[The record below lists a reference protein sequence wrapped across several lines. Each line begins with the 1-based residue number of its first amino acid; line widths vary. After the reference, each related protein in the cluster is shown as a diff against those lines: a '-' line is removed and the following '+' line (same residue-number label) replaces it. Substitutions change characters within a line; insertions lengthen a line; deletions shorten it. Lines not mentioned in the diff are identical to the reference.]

1 MPEKSGFRP
10 RPKAFTGGRKP
21 FNLAEAESNSDAG
34 WSRHKP
40 EDEPPQSMQT
50 KICDAYE
57 NVKQKVYSLFRREP
71 TQSERVQPDARP
83 AISKAE
89 LRRRA
94 VEIVP
99 VKKPPV
105 IFKNRKSLTDFK
117 FKKNNEPMVID
128 ILPADDDSTMSD
140 SSSTFAWSS
149 TETLVYDVE
158 MSNGDDMN
166 TGAKCNDSPMIVEDW
181 GQTALRN
188 IFTEKLNSNP
198 SNSAPDTSIMVVD
211 ESMDD
216 LTSPTYRAFE
226 AVTTMTHD
234 VIMLSPPEHPILTS
248 EFIFGHAR
256 VASGGVVRTSKTAPR
271 NVRSHPYHVQR
282 DAPIHPRLN
291 KHPLA
296 GFGTF
301 VNGEPY
307 RGSKGRLVK
316 RYQN

>member
-1 MPEKSGFRP
+1 
-10 RPKAFTGGRKP
+10 
-21 FNLAEAESNSDAG
+21 
-34 WSRHKP
+34 
-40 EDEPPQSMQT
+40 MQT

-71 TQSERVQPDARP
+71 TKSERAQPDARP

-99 VKKPPV
+99 VNKPPAV
-105 IFKNRKSLTDFK
+105 CNNRRPLTEFK
-117 FKKNNEPMVID
+117 FKKNKEPMVID
-128 ILPADDDSTMSD
+128 ILPIDTLPVDGDSVMSD
-140 SSSTFAWSS
+140 SSSAFAWSS

-158 MSNGDDMN
+158 MSDGDDMK
-166 TGAKCNDSPMIVEDW
+166 TGAKCKDSPMFIEDW
-181 GQTALRN
+181 GQTALCAL
-188 IFTEKLNSNP
+188 FTAKLNLNP
-198 SNSAPDTSIMVVD
+198 SNTSPDTSMMTVD

-226 AVTTMTHD
+226 AVTTTTQD
-234 VIMLSPPEHPILTS
+234 VIMLSPPEHPVEEIGHDNIASVTNALTQ
-248 EFIFGHAR
+248 FGHGR
-256 VASGGVVRTSKTAPR
+256 IASHGVVRTSKTVSR
-271 NVRSHPYHVQR
+271 NARFNPYHVQR
-282 DAPIHPRLN
+282 GVPTHSLN

-301 VNGEPY
+301 VNGGPY